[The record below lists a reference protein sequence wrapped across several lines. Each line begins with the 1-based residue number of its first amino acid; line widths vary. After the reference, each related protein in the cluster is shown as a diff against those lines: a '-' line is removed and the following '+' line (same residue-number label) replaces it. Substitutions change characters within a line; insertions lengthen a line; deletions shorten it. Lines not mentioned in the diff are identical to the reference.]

1 MTTIVNAIPEYL
13 ITVTVSVAFFV
24 ALKLLQNFIHTKVI
38 HAKTETS
45 RTAWSYAAQLADT
58 AVASLVGK
66 DMAGHEKFVRA
77 TKIVQ
82 SALEQQGIK
91 NVDLNAIEAMV
102 QAAYEKSPLTPTSNE
117 KPYLFKGLEQTKLDK
132 PKVQD
137 NVNNTQPIE
146 SK

>member
-77 TKIVQ
+77 TQIVQ

-102 QAAYEKSPLTPTSNE
+102 QAAYEKSPLTPTTISETKLNS
-117 KPYLFKGLEQTKLDK
+117 LEQEMPNFGPGTVEAIDTTKG
-132 PKVQD
+132 D
-137 NVNNTQPIE
+137 NQ
-146 SK
+146 

>member
-77 TKIVQ
+77 TQIVQ

-102 QAAYEKSPLTPTSNE
+102 QAAYEKSPLTPTTNPEE
-117 KPYLFKGLEQTKLDK
+117 KTDKSEQKETVLVPDGKAKAID
-132 PKVQD
+132 PKEVA
-137 NVNNTQPIE
+137 
-146 SK
+146 